1 MGQDVEKLDDE
12 ELLSLYEETL
22 KLFESKRNLPEAAT
36 KTTHLKK
43 KLDEIE
49 DELKVRDLWEGD

>member
-1 MGQDVEKLDDE
+1 MGQEVESLGDE

-22 KLFESKRNLPEAAT
+22 KLFKLKKDLPETNNKAV
-36 KTTHLKK
+36 HLRK